1 MVLSKALIAVLA
13 SNVFWAFRM
22 RQRSALRI
30 PNGSLHG
37 IMCMLLPNFLMAA
50 RKTAPFQVRHSK
62 HKSTTFYYLLTAHHT
77 GFLCPATISEDCLT
91 INVWSPRSAFSPSAA
106 PLPAYVFIHGGSF
119 EFGSS
124 GIPFFN
130 ASRLASSQDM
140 VVFTFNYRLGV
151 LGFFQCSNFGIKD
164 QIMALQWVRDNAAQF
179 GADPAAVTLAG
190 ESAGAFS
197 VFLHLTLPASVGL
210 FSRAVVESH
219 PLRVPMR
226 SPESSAKWSSDWCSK
241 VGCGSGCAA
250 GCVRNASI
258 SNVIGAQDETMVYS
272 FDVATMLISWLPCV
286 DGTLIPMQMYES
298 MYVHDGIRSQV
309 PLLMGTNEG
318 EGWMFVSALFPNKSP
333 IPIEFDAILAASFGF
348 KIAERVIDE

>member
-1 MVLSKALIAVLA
+1 M
-13 SNVFWAFRM
+13 
-22 RQRSALRI
+22 
-30 PNGSLHG
+30 
-37 IMCMLLPNFLMAA
+37 
-50 RKTAPFQVRHSK
+50 
-62 HKSTTFYYLLTAHHT
+62 
-77 GFLCPATISEDCLT
+77 
-91 INVWSPRSAFSPSAA
+91 
-106 PLPAYVFIHGGSF
+106 FIHGGSF

-272 FDVATMLISWLPCV
+272 FDVATMLLSWLPCV

-318 EGWMFVSALFPNKSP
+318 EGWMFVSALFPNKAP